1 MKNISTSYF
10 SRHLTVFKKNI
21 QVVNIKS
28 GINTILFPFWQEMK
42 KEVNPGVLSIS
53 ITLTCKSR
61 ITSTQMKQPEEDAF
75 DFKFIFE
82 NVDKYLP
89 NISLQYWG
97 KARSS
102 DSNEPWSQIA
112 LRLIHTKFFGKS
124 YFSADFF
131 SLQSKEEKTAS
142 SVMKQSLLLSNGKED
157 QIKNKIL
164 S

>member
-1 MKNISTSYF
+1 M
-10 SRHLTVFKKNI
+10 
-21 QVVNIKS
+21 
-28 GINTILFPFWQEMK
+28 
-42 KEVNPGVLSIS
+42 
-53 ITLTCKSR
+53 
-61 ITSTQMKQPEEDAF
+61 
-75 DFKFIFE
+75 
-82 NVDKYLP
+82 DKYLP

-131 SLQSKEEKTAS
+131 SLQSKEGKTAS

-157 QIKNKIL
+157 QIKNKVFTIFYLKSLNTVAINSCL
-164 S
+164 SD